1 MSEGPA
7 DPRRRHT
14 TTAAGTHESVRAAFI
29 SFMESESARLI
40 RFLMYNG
47 ASLEDSKDAVQDAFL
62 DTWKLLITQ
71 PAAWITIEDP
81 RLWIRQVA
89 RRALA
94 RPRGQRRT
102 QAPTVPLTTGL
113 PGHDRAVEDEIEQA
127 VVTSDLCAALRRVPP
142 DQRLAMAYYLED
154 LTHPVIAEQL
164 GITEQQ
170 SRDLIKRAR
179 TALRVALLAYHGKSG
194 DPR

>member
-1 MSEGPA
+1 M
-7 DPRRRHT
+7 
-14 TTAAGTHESVRAAFI
+14 RAAFI